1 LGVIINLIFS
11 FGLEITYFLGFRISL
26 LLSPAISSKYQL
38 WGKDTVFLIEIFSLL
53 KFDLIKNDLLK
64 ISTSPLIVV
73 IKSGRIVEIRLLCL
87 C

>member
-1 LGVIINLIFS
+1 MGVIINLIFS